1 MQSDKIQAASDNF
14 TKAKKG
20 MEYFNVLNRKKANK
34 EFSDLLSQNRHLL
47 DNWKEN
53 EDKILEVYKQMTNL
67 ITE

>member
-1 MQSDKIQAASDNF
+1 MQSDKIQTASDNF

-53 EDKILEVYKQMTNL
+53 EDKILEVYKKMTNL